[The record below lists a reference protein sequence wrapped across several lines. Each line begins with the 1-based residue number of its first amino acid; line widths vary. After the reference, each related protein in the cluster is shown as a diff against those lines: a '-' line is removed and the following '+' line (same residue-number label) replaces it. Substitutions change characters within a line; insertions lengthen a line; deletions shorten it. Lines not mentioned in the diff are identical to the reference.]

1 LLTIFYLLFKPAAL
15 SKAYT
20 SGKRKSFLAPMRLY
34 IFTSF
39 ITFLL
44 LSLFPAE
51 NAKITVTNAKNKVA
65 QVLPTLDS
73 LHIEEK
79 SVDKLTKIG
88 IIT

>member
-1 LLTIFYLLFKPAAL
+1 
-15 SKAYT
+15 
-20 SGKRKSFLAPMRLY
+20 M
-34 IFTSF
+34 SF